1 MAAEKR
7 ETGEQGGVGVGG
19 GETVPESSRR
29 MCRWDKHCLDI
40 IGSWHWS
47 VFSTNPHPV

>member
-7 ETGEQGGVGVGG
+7 ETGEQGVWGVG